1 MSTNRTANVEARAPQ
16 QQTEGGLSPGVA
28 IVGFLI
34 CFVSGAGIMWGIDS
48 RLPRATAG
56 ITADTAGA
64 ASKQVSAN
72 AVRVDLHVMAQC
84 PYGVQAE
91 AAFKDVVSK
100 LGPDLDLN
108 VEYIGQ
114 NQGGEPSSMHGPN
127 EVKGDLFQVCAK
139 KYAPDKAFDFILCQN
154 ENSKEVASNGAACA
168 TKLGA
173 PASKIAACA

>member
-1 MSTNRTANVEARAPQ
+1 MCGLTRARDPPPGRALVARSGSRSTSCPPPQEAQEMPMPTDRTANDEARAAQ
-16 QQTEGGLSPGVA
+16 RQNEGGLSPGVA
-28 IVGFLI
+28 IVGFVI
-34 CFVSGAGIMWGIDS
+34 CFVAGAGIMWGVDA

-100 LGPDLDLN
+100 LGPDL
-108 VEYIGQ
+108 
-114 NQGGEPSSMHGPN
+114 
-127 EVKGDLFQVCAK
+127 A
-139 KYAPDKAFDFILCQN
+139 
-154 ENSKEVASNGAACA
+154 
-168 TKLGA
+168 
-173 PASKIAACA
+173 

>member
-1 MSTNRTANVEARAPQ
+1 MPTNRTANDEA
-16 QQTEGGLSPGVA
+16 QTSQPHPEGGIRPGVA
-28 IVGFLI
+28 IVGFVI
-34 CFVSGAGIMWGIDS
+34 CFVTGAALMWGVDA
-48 RLPRATAG
+48 RLPRTTAG

-72 AVRVDLHVMAQC
+72 AVHVDLHVMAQC

-91 AAFKDVVSK
+91 GAFKDVVSK
-100 LGPDLDLN
+100 LGSDLDLN

-127 EVKGDLFQVCAK
+127 EVKGDLYQVCAR
-139 KYAPDKAFDFILCQN
+139 KYAPEKAFDFILCQN

-168 TKLGA
+168 A
-173 PASKIAACA
+173 